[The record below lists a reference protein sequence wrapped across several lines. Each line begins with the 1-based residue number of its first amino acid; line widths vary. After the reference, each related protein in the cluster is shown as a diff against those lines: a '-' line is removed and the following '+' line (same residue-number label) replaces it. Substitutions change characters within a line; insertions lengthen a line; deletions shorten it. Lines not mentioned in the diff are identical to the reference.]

1 MAGDAVLSED
11 RLRGVLDLFERLRE
25 RPPRRHGDRLRP
37 LLLLLGPKTSTKP
50 VAALFKKRC
59 KDERAPFSHIA
70 EEDPPADVPGVLR
83 KAKREL
89 SSSHRTGEPPLRFPL
104 LDMALWLNDLRD
116 IRLAGDEQEPPPGAS
131 AAERENYQLVR
142 EVGHPPIVDD
152 ENERRREL
160 NRVIRRRGSNLL
172 HDLEAGP
179 RGRAAT
185 FLGFLE
191 QIAPIGLLI
200 VALASVGTAATL
212 DLAYA
217 ALTAVVGLGF
227 VTVQIFARTRGWY
240 GVLRF
245 GWFLR
250 QPYLA
255 RGFTGTGFL
264 AFALGVFDRRSGEAA
279 DHQEE
284 LELLLIAAFLED
296 LRRNYHRD
304 VRRAAWARIRYPVLA
319 FEHLPPEHAGVR
331 FLELLERVRRG
342 DPDRRVR
349 PAADPLV
356 VTAGVDPADPADPS
370 DPSRG
375 SLVDRIA
382 AAFRADPRGGDPA
395 SARTACELWDAYR
408 EGEARVDALGARR
421 VLRVD
426 VTRDPG
432 RELPPVR
439 AGRRRSWFAH
449 PALPWIAMV
458 AIAASSVTV
467 VSVVAVRYCS
477 AFQIRRTSS
486 GECIGITDGGF
497 KFGEVSEGENNDNR
511 LSPVLARLERQNRA
525 VARSGKPHATI
536 VYLGPVT
543 ADPAIKNRQLD
554 LLAGAQGELLGLT
567 MAQAEFNNAS
577 PYLRLRVLVA
587 NAGAR
592 FQHAR
597 QVAEQIR
604 ELALEDRSIVAVVG
618 FEQSRVETQDAI
630 KVLSKAT
637 LPMVGTANSYNETGR
652 LDRGAGFSPYY
663 FRLAPPNTRLAEH
676 AAYWAR
682 TGRVGG
688 RPAKTVDVIS
698 SADPHD
704 LYSKDLADSFT
715 RAFTRAPG
723 GGKVLARRYENPGD
737 LDRTVHELCGHA
749 PDLFYYAGRSDEF
762 RSFANVLQ
770 HTCPSGQVVLAD
782 DEIAKYVADNAPE
795 LGGIATFRLYYMP
808 LAAHEAWTDTW
819 VGDRRNVFFNS
830 YPGAVQSMFG
840 ATPSRD
846 RTPSEVRAAVSYDAA
861 SMIAYVANQVFTEQA
876 AVPTAGGVFA
886 ALDDPGQGPLWQGA
900 SGVLQFT
907 GRAQGHQVT
916 GKPVLLATVRP
927 PGRVEVT
934 EVCGRLVPSGQRSG
948 HCPPG
953 GAAPPPASPS

>member
-1 MAGDAVLSED
+1 MAGDRVLGED

-37 LLLLLGPKTSTKP
+37 LLMLLGPKTGTSP
-50 VAALFKKRC
+50 VAKMFGTRC
-59 KDERAPFSHIA
+59 KNEKAPYSHIA
-70 EEDPPADVPGVLR
+70 EEHPPADVPGVLR
-83 KAKREL
+83 QAKREL
-89 SSSHRTGEPPLRFPL
+89 SQPGGHRPGEPALRFPL

-116 IRLAGDEQEPPPGAS
+116 IRLAGDEHRPPSGAA
-131 AAERENYQLVR
+131 AAERENHQLVR
-142 EVGHPPIVDD
+142 KVTHPPIVDD
-152 ENERRREL
+152 ENARRREL
-160 NRVIRRRGSNLL
+160 NRVIRRRGRDLL
-172 HDLEAGP
+172 GDLETGP
-179 RGRAAT
+179 RGRPAT

-191 QIAPIGLLI
+191 QIAPIGVAI
-200 VALASVGTAATL
+200 VALVSAGTAATL

-217 ALTAVVGLGF
+217 VVAAVVGLVF
-227 VTVQIFARTRGWY
+227 VTLQIVARTRGWY
-240 GVLRF
+240 GVRRF

-255 RGFTGTGFL
+255 DDPPGFL
-264 AFALGVFDRRSGEAA
+264 GFALGVFDPRPVEDAEHRERL
-279 DHQEE
+279 D
-284 LELLLIAAFLED
+284 LLLIAAFLED

-304 VRRAAWARIRYPVLA
+304 VRRAAWARVRYPVLI
-319 FEHLPPEHAGVR
+319 FEHLPPGHAGVR
-331 FLELLERVRRG
+331 FLELLARVRRDG
-342 DPDRRVR
+342 RDRRGR
-349 PAADPLV
+349 PAVDPLV
-356 VTAGVDPADPADPS
+356 VTAGVDPAEPADPS
-370 DPSRG
+370 DPSGGR
-375 SLVDRIA
+375 LVDRIA
-382 AAFRADPRGGDPA
+382 AAFRLDLGGDDPA
-395 SARTACELWDAYR
+395 SAPGARELWDRHR
-408 EGEARVDALGARR
+408 EEEARVNALGARR

-432 RELPPVR
+432 GNLPPVR
-439 AGRRRSWFAH
+439 PARRRPRFAH

-604 ELALEDRSIVAVVG
+604 DLALRDRSIVTVVG

-688 RPAKTVDVIS
+688 RPARTVDVIS

-704 LYSKDLADSFT
+704 LYSRDLAESFT

-737 LDRTVHELCGHA
+737 LDRTVHELCERP

-770 HTCPSGQVVLAD
+770 HTCPSGQAVLAD

-795 LGGIATFRLYYMP
+795 LGRIATFRLYYMP

-830 YPGAVQSMFG
+830 YPGAVASMFG

-861 SMIAYVANQVFTEQA
+861 SMIAYLANQVFTEQA
-876 AVPTAGGVFA
+876 AVPAAGGVFA
-886 ALDDPGQGPLWQGA
+886 ALDDPGKGPLWQGA

-927 PGRVEVT
+927 DGTVEVT
-934 EVCGRLVPSGQRSG
+934 EVCGRLVASGQKSG
-948 HCPPG
+948 HCPP
-953 GAAPPPASPS
+953 AATAPPPASPS